1 MFSECWT
8 SPVTHS
14 ICLHVSARSADFTV
28 QSGIFNPPGQQ
39 HLNPMC
45 QTHTQTLLQKTGDDY
60 FKQTKILL
68 SWKWKSQI
76 PKSITHKNPPALPF
90 LPIRTVCDF
99 SGFQDF
105 NTTFFSPP
113 IQPSLAL
120 GYGDMI
126 CILSYA
132 EESAWTRPSREKVT
146 FFFREAFPQN
156 IQISGEPGGWHV
168 AFIISGGP
176 RCPRI
181 VSSGFLLHT
190 CGRDFLS
197 LCFPHSRLRWR
208 HRGFNKES
216 DVTIGLWS
224 QVNTPLDLTS
234 FLFFNAEKALE
245 EIYRLCRMKK
255 DCWKFYL

>member
-45 QTHTQTLLQKTGDDY
+45 QTHTQTLLQKSGDDY
-60 FKQTKILL
+60 FKQTKFLL

-90 LPIRTVCDF
+90 LPIRTACDF
-99 SGFQDF
+99 SWFQDF
-105 NTTFFSPP
+105 NTTFF
-113 IQPSLAL
+113 
-120 GYGDMI
+120 
-126 CILSYA
+126 
-132 EESAWTRPSREKVT
+132 
-146 FFFREAFPQN
+146 FFPQY
-156 IQISGEPGGWHV
+156 SLPWLLVMVTRYVFWVMRRSLHEHV
-168 AFIISGGP
+168 LPEKKWLSFFGKHFPRIYRSAGNLGNGSGGP

-181 VSSGFLLHT
+181 VSSGFLPHT

-197 LCFPHSRLRWR
+197 LCFPPSRLRWR

-245 EIYRLCRMKK
+245 EICRLCRMKK